1 MIHLAVN
8 IKQVKGSAN
17 LIQQAEFV
25 QNNLNGK
32 ISFDD
37 NNLVLSVP
45 LKIELPES
53 TGTPVSTN
61 DNLVTKEY
69 VDNSIEEIKG
79 TASTSANTLGKLEG
93 LINSLD
99 LTGTGVRS
107 VTATANYNEGTTI
120 GTITVDGSTVTF
132 KVNLSSYAPLNSP
145 EFTGAPVTDT
155 PDISTDNRR
164 LATTGFVQRIKEAL
178 IDSAVTN
185 MNTIG
190 KIAAALN
197 NDPNYYSTVNTA
209 LSSKLNASD
218 ITVTGSTG
226 SGTVIGTIALGSD
239 SYEFKVNLAPYALLD
254 SPELTGTPEA
264 PTAAKGTNTKQ
275 IATTAFVT
283 GAISDIKGSPSEGLN
298 TLGKISTALGN
309 DSLFAAN
316 VNSALNNKQPLSL
329 ALSSIASLTTSADK
343 MIYTTDS
350 NTYAVTSLSQA
361 ARNLLDDVDVA
372 TMRNTLDVPKK
383 DGTGATGN
391 WSITAATATN
401 AVNAENDSAGNP
413 ISTTYLKVSDHHD
426 PDLTP
431 YALKTDIKD
440 VSVTNTIGAG
450 TRIGTITIGTT
461 STDLN
466 VSFAGYASLG
476 SPAFEGSP
484 TAPTVADQD
493 DDSTKIATTAFVA
506 GAIRR
511 LVGTTP
517 EELNTLQ
524 ELAAALNNEPN
535 FASSIASVVSGK
547 QDKSDAL
554 TSIAGLTTSANK
566 MIYTTSKDV
575 YATTDLSD
583 FVVTDNVL
591 GSSSAAVFRSRI
603 GALGSSEKAASAT
616 TADSA
621 TTATTA
627 TNATNA
633 VNDSDGKQISTN
645 YVKISSLHNLTSAT
659 HLGWASA
666 AADSVK
672 AVSVN
677 ALKNWNGRY
686 NSTTSNLAYCSKGA
700 FGDIVTY
707 SPTDFLTK
715 ADADTYYK
723 DISYS
728 PDLSGYLTTTAA
740 SSTYLGKTA
749 KAASATTADS
759 ATTATT
765 CTGNAATATALKTG
779 QTINIANSDGTSPTA
794 GTSFDGSAGI
804 TLKLPATIK
813 ADLSGNASTAT
824 GLLNA
829 RSISIKDADGTYTG
843 TAINFDGTSAA
854 TQYIK
859 LPATIKAAL
868 DGNASTATA
877 LQTAQTIKIANSDGT
892 DPTAGTSFKG
902 NTGITLLLPAT
913 IKADINGTATTAI
926 SATNDSAG
934 NQISTTY
941 LKVSDYVSPD
951 LSGYATT
958 ATVNSLLHLI
968 SHYTVCSTAAGTA
981 AKTVTISAISSYALA
996 TGNRVTVKFSNTNTA
1011 ANPTLSVNGTT
1022 AKAIHYRGSAIPA
1035 AALQANSTYDLAY
1048 NGTAWEIVGSV
1059 IWAE

>member
-1 MIHLAVN
+1 MAVN
-8 IKQVKGSAN
+8 IKQIKGSAN
-17 LIQQAEFV
+17 LMEQAAFV
-25 QNNLNGK
+25 QDNLNGK
-32 ISFDD
+32 IAFSD

-45 LKIELPES
+45 LKIES
-53 TGTPVSTN
+53 TVLTDNSVSTDN
-61 DNLVTKEY
+61 DLVTKQY
-69 VDNSIEEIKG
+69 VDNSISGIKG
-79 TASTSANTLGKLEG
+79 TASENANTLGKLETVVNNLKVAAG
-93 LINSLD
+93 IQE
-99 LTGTGVRS
+99 
-107 VTATANYNEGTTI
+107 VTAIASQTEGTTI

-132 KVNLSSYAPLNSP
+132 KVDLSSYAPLNSP

-155 PDISTDNRR
+155 PDIATDNRR
-164 LATTGFVQRIKEAL
+164 LATTSFVQRIKEAL
-178 IDSAVTN
+178 VDSAVTN

-197 NDPNYYSTVNTA
+197 NDPNYYQTVSTSLGT
-209 LSSKLNASD
+209 KLNKTD
-218 ITVTGSTG
+218 IAVTGSTG
-226 SGTVIGTIALGSD
+226 SGTVIGTISLGSD
-239 SYEFKVNLAPYALLD
+239 SYDFKVNLAPYAPLD
-254 SPELTGTPEA
+254 SPELTGTPTA
-264 PTAAKGTNTKQ
+264 PTAVKGTNTKQ

-283 GAISDIKGSPSEGLN
+283 SAISDIKGTPATGLN
-298 TLGKISTALGN
+298 TLEKISTALGN
-309 DSLFAAN
+309 DSLFAVN
-316 VNSALNNKQPLSL
+316 VNSSLNNKQPLSA
-329 ALSSIASLTTSADK
+329 ALSSIASLTTAANK
-343 MIYTTDS
+343 MIYTTGS
-350 NTYAVTSLSQA
+350 NTYAVTSLTQA
-361 ARNLLDDVDVA
+361 ARNLLDDTDTA
-372 TMRNTLDVPKK
+372 SMRNTLDVPKK

-391 WSITAATATN
+391 WSITAAAATN
-401 AVNAENDSAGNP
+401 AVNATNDSAGNP
-413 ISTTYLKVSDHHD
+413 ISTTYLKIEDHQD
-426 PDLTP
+426 PDLTS
-431 YALKTDIKD
+431 YALKSDIKN
-440 VSVTNTIGAG
+440 VSVTNTVGAG
-450 TRIGTITIGTT
+450 VRIGTINIGNT

-476 SPAFEGSP
+476 SPAFTGSP
-484 TAPTVADQD
+484 TAPTVTDQD

-517 EELNTLQ
+517 EELDTLQ

-535 FASSIASVVSGK
+535 FASGIASVMSGK
-547 QDKSDAL
+547 QDRSDAL

-566 MIYTTSKDV
+566 MIYTTAQDI
-575 YATTDLSD
+575 YATTNLSS
-583 FVVTDNVL
+583 FVVTNDIL
-591 GSSSAAVFRSRI
+591 GSNSAAVFRSRI
-603 GALGSSEKAASAT
+603 GALGSTEKAASAT

-627 TNATNA
+627 TSATKA
-633 VNDSDGKQISTN
+633 TNDSDGKQISTT
-645 YVKISSLHNLTSAT
+645 YVKIANLHNLTSAT

-666 AADSVK
+666 TADSVK

-686 NSTTSNLAYCSKGA
+686 NATASNLAYCSKGA

-765 CTGNAATATALKTG
+765 CTGNASTATALKTA
-779 QTINIANSDGTSPTA
+779 QTIKIANSDGTGTTS

-813 ADLSGNASTAT
+813 ADLNGNASTAA

-829 RSISIKDADGTYTG
+829 RSISIKDADGTNEG
-843 TAINFDGTSAA
+843 TAISFDGTSTA

-859 LPATIKAAL
+859 LPAAIKASL
-868 DGNASTATA
+868 SGNASTATA
-877 LQTAQTIKIANSDGT
+877 LQTAQTIKISNSDGT

-902 NTGITLLLPAT
+902 NAGITLKLPAT
-913 IKADINGTATTAI
+913 IKADLNGTATAAI
-926 SATNDSAG
+926 SATNDSDG
-934 NQISTTY
+934 KQISTTY
-941 LKVSDYVSPD
+941 LKISDYVVPN

-1035 AALQANSTYDLAY
+1035 AALQANSTYDLVY